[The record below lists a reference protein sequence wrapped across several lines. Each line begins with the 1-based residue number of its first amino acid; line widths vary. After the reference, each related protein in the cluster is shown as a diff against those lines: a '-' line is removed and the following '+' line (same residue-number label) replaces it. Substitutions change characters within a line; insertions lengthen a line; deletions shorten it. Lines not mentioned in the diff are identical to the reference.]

1 MIGITEPQ
9 RGTFHEVKKRT
20 GIRLSASTRHT
31 PSFCVP
37 QMCHHHQTTPYKTAK
52 RLHVHSSHLAFESSS
67 RLHSPQTH
75 SQHSGHRWTLS
86 DKSAAPPSPLFFF
99 FLFLFVSSHPLTYQS
114 SSLAPHSMQSVSSGS
129 RVHLFSGCSHLR
141 NLLQRRSSWISA
153 SRVKRVEVGISPK
166 KMPSCELSCGQA
178 HESHFLPQR

>member
-1 MIGITEPQ
+1 MRSRRGQASGCPPR
-9 RGTFHEVKKRT
+9 RGTHLLSVCRRCATTTRRPRT
-20 GIRLSASTRHT
+20 RRRNACTCTHLTWPSSPVLVCTRHR
-31 PSFCVP
+31 
-37 QMCHHHQTTPYKTAK
+37 HTASI
-52 RLHVHSSHLAFESSS
+52 RDTDG
-67 RLHSPQTH
+67 PCPT
-75 SQHSGHRWTLS
+75 SQRPL
-86 DKSAAPPSPLFFF
+86 PPLCFF